1 MFLQSR
7 FTGPIAAA
15 LVFAL
20 GINAAQAQPY
30 PDKPIRVL
38 MPFPIGGPSDILGRA
53 VAQKLGEQM
62 NANFVPDNRPG
73 AGGNLGLTLAAKAP
87 PDGYTILV
95 TSSSIAVSPSLYAKL
110 DYNAAKDFTPI
121 ARLAEIPNVLIV
133 NPSVQAKTLKEFVA
147 LARANPGKL
156 NYGSGGAGT
165 TNHLANE
172 LLMSLEKI
180 NLVHVP
186 YKGAS
191 VAVFSLIG
199 GEVDEVV
206 VAVAS
211 ALTQIRAGKVRALA
225 VLSEHRVQTLP
236 DVPTAKE
243 AGVENFVMP
252 IWFGMFAPAATP
264 REILARL
271 NQEVAK
277 AMAAPDFRERLA
289 AAGVDPWPGTP
300 QELANLVRSETSRY
314 AALIKK
320 AGLHAE

>member
-1 MFLQSR
+1 MRLLFRLLCTVAVPLLLACAAVCAQS
-7 FTGPIAAA
+7 
-15 LVFAL
+15 
-20 GINAAQAQPY
+20 Y
-30 PDKPIRVL
+30 PDKPIRL
-38 MPFPIGGPSDILGRA
+38 LLPFPVGGPSDITGRA
-53 VAQKLGEQM
+53 IALKLGEQM
-62 NANFVPDNRPG
+62 GANFVPDNRAG
-73 AGGNLGLTLAAKAP
+73 AGGNLGLTLAARAA
-87 PDGYTILV
+87 PDGYTLLV

-110 DYNAAKDFTPI
+110 DYDAVKDFVPI
-121 ARLAEIPNVLIV
+121 ARLAQIPNVLLV
-133 NPSVQAKTLKEFVA
+133 HPGVQAKTLKEFVA

-211 ALTQIRAGKVRALA
+211 TLPQIRAGKVRALA
-225 VLSEHRVQTLP
+225 VLSEQRAPTLP
-236 DVPTAKE
+236 DVPTSKE
-243 AGVENFVMP
+243 AGVDNFVMP

-264 REILARL
+264 RDVLARL
-271 NQEVAK
+271 NREVTK

-289 AAGVDPWPGTP
+289 AAGVDPWLGSPD
-300 QELANLVRSETSRY
+300 ELANLVKSEMARY
-314 AALIKK
+314 AAIIKK
-320 AGLHAE
+320 AGLRPE

>member
-1 MFLQSR
+1 MLPLHWNLRAISA
-7 FTGPIAAA
+7 GLALCIAAA
-15 LVFAL
+15 AS
-20 GINAAQAQPY
+20 AQSY
-30 PDKPIRVL
+30 PNKPVRVV
-38 MPFPIGGPSDILGRA
+38 MPFPIGGPSDITGRA

-62 NANFVPDNRPG
+62 GANFVPDNRVG
-73 AGGNLGLTLAAKAP
+73 AGGNLGLALAAKAP
-87 PDGYTILV
+87 ADGYTLLV

-110 DYNAAKDFTPI
+110 DYDAIKDFAPI
-121 ARLAEIPNVLIV
+121 ARLAQIPNVLIV
-133 NPSVQAKTLKEFVA
+133 HPGVQAKTLKEFIA

-225 VLSEHRVQTLP
+225 VLSEHRVTTLP

-243 AGVENFVMP
+243 AGVDKFVMP

-264 REILARL
+264 RDILVRL
-271 NQEVAK
+271 NKEVGK
-277 AMAAPDFRERLA
+277 AMTAPDFRERLI
-289 AAGVDPWPGTP
+289 AAGVDPWLGTP
-300 QELANLVRSETSRY
+300 EELSALVRSEMTRY
-314 AALIKK
+314 AAIIKR
-320 AGLHAE
+320 AGLRPE

>member
-1 MFLQSR
+1 MRLLFRLLCTAAVPLLLACAAVCAQS
-7 FTGPIAAA
+7 
-15 LVFAL
+15 
-20 GINAAQAQPY
+20 Y
-30 PDKPIRVL
+30 PDKPIRL
-38 MPFPIGGPSDILGRA
+38 LLPFPVGGPSDITGRA
-53 VAQKLGEQM
+53 IALKLGEQM
-62 NANFVPDNRPG
+62 GANFVPDNRAG
-73 AGGNLGLTLAAKAP
+73 AGGNLGLTLAARAA
-87 PDGYTILV
+87 PDGYTLLV

-110 DYNAAKDFTPI
+110 DYDAVKDFVPI
-121 ARLAEIPNVLIV
+121 ARLAQIPNVLLV
-133 NPSVQAKTLKEFVA
+133 HPGVQAKTLKEFVA

-211 ALTQIRAGKVRALA
+211 ALPQIRAGKVRALA
-225 VLSEHRVQTLP
+225 VLSEQRAPTLP
-236 DVPTAKE
+236 DVPTSKE
-243 AGVENFVMP
+243 AGIDNFVMP

-264 REILARL
+264 RDILARL
-271 NQEVAK
+271 NREVTK
-277 AMAAPDFRERLA
+277 AMVAPDFRERLA
-289 AAGVDPWPGTP
+289 AAGVDPWLGSPD
-300 QELANLVRSETSRY
+300 ELANLVKSEMARY
-314 AALIKK
+314 AAIIKK
-320 AGLHAE
+320 AGLRPE

>member
-1 MFLQSR
+1 MRSLLPLSVAL
-7 FTGPIAAA
+7 IASLLAA
-15 LVFAL
+15 
-20 GINAAQAQPY
+20 GIASAQPY
-30 PDKPIRVL
+30 PHKPIRVV

-53 VAQKLGEQM
+53 VAQKLGDQM
-62 NANFVPDNRPG
+62 GANLVPDNRPG
-73 AGGNLGLTLAAKAP
+73 AGGNLGLALAAKAP

-95 TSSSIAVSPSLYAKL
+95 TSSAIAVSPSLYAKL
-110 DYNAAKDFTPI
+110 DYDAAKDFAPI

-180 NLVHVP
+180 NLVHIP

-225 VLSEHRVQTLP
+225 VLSDRRAPTLP
-236 DVPTAKE
+236 EVPTAKE
-243 AGVENFVMP
+243 AGVDNFVMP
-252 IWFGMFAPAATP
+252 IWFGMFAPAAT
-264 REILARL
+264 RRDILARL
-271 NQEVAK
+271 NREVTK

-289 AAGVDPWPGTP
+289 SAGVDPWLGSPEELGT
-300 QELANLVRSETSRY
+300 LVRNETARY
-314 AALIKK
+314 AAIIKK
-320 AGLHAE
+320 AGLRPE

>member
-1 MFLQSR
+1 MRLPLSVSTAVFFTLLIAGAASAQS
-7 FTGPIAAA
+7 
-15 LVFAL
+15 
-20 GINAAQAQPY
+20 Y
-30 PDKPIRVL
+30 PDKPIRML

-73 AGGNLGLTLAAKAP
+73 AGGNLGLALAAKAQ

-95 TSSSIAVSPSLYAKL
+95 TSSAIAVSPSLYSKL
-110 DYNAAKDFTPI
+110 DYNAARDFTPI

-180 NLVHVP
+180 NMVHVP

-206 VAVAS
+206 VAVSS

-225 VLSEHRVQTLP
+225 VLSERRSPTLP
-236 DVPTAKE
+236 EVPTSKE
-243 AGVENFVMP
+243 AGVDHFVMP

-264 REILARL
+264 RDIVTRL
-271 NQEVAK
+271 NREVTK
-277 AMAAPDFRERLA
+277 AMAAPEFRERLS
-289 AAGVDPWPGTP
+289 AAGVEPWLGNAD
-300 QELANLVRSETSRY
+300 ELATLLKNETARY
-314 AALIKK
+314 ASIIKR
-320 AGLHAE
+320 AGLKAE

>member
-1 MFLQSR
+1 MRLPLSVSK
-7 FTGPIAAA
+7 AV
-15 LVFAL
+15 VFAL
-20 GINAAQAQPY
+20 LTAGAACAQSY
-30 PDKPIRVL
+30 PDKPIRML

-73 AGGNLGLTLAAKAP
+73 AGGNLGLTLAAKAA

-95 TSSSIAVSPSLYAKL
+95 TSSAIAVSPSLYAKL
-110 DYNAAKDFTPI
+110 DYNAVRDFTPI

-180 NLVHVP
+180 NMVHVP

-211 ALTQIRAGKVRALA
+211 ALTQVRAGKVRALA
-225 VLSEHRVQTLP
+225 VLSERRSPALP
-236 DVPTAKE
+236 DVPTSKE
-243 AGVENFVMP
+243 AGVDNFVMP

-264 REILARL
+264 RDITARL
-271 NQEVAK
+271 NREVTK

-289 AAGVDPWPGTP
+289 GAGVEPWLGTP
-300 QELANLVRSETSRY
+300 DELAALLKSETARY
-314 AALIKK
+314 ASIIKR
-320 AGLHAE
+320 AGLKPE

>member
-1 MFLQSR
+1 MLLPR
-7 FTGPIAAA
+7 VICVCILCAAPA
-15 LVFAL
+15 FQ
-20 GINAAQAQPY
+20 AQAQPY
-30 PDKPIRVL
+30 PDRPIRVL

-53 VAQKLGEQM
+53 VSQKIGEQM
-62 NANFVPDNRPG
+62 NANLVPDNRPG
-73 AGGNLGLTLAAKAP
+73 AGGNLGLALAAKAP
-87 PDGYTILV
+87 ADGYTILV
-95 TSSSIAVSPSLYAKL
+95 TSSAIAVSPSLYSKL
-110 DYNAAKDFTPI
+110 DYNAERDFAPI

-133 NPSVQAKTLKEFVA
+133 NPSVQAKTLKEFIA

-191 VAVFSLIG
+191 VAVFSLIS

-206 VAVAS
+206 VAVSS

-225 VLSEHRVQTLP
+225 VLSDRRTPALP
-236 DVPTAKE
+236 EVPTSKE
-243 AGVENFVMP
+243 AGVDNFVMP
-252 IWFGMFAPAATP
+252 IWFGMFAPAKTP
-264 REILARL
+264 KEIIGRL
-271 NQEVAK
+271 NAEVKK

-289 AAGVDPWPGTP
+289 AAGVEPWLGSPD
-300 QELANLVRSETSRY
+300 ELATLVKNETARY
-314 AALIKK
+314 AAIIKR
-320 AGLHAE
+320 AGLKPE

>member
-1 MFLQSR
+1 MSLRLICAGLASLLAVSF
-7 FTGPIAAA
+7 AA
-15 LVFAL
+15 
-20 GINAAQAQPY
+20 IAQPY
-30 PDKPIRVL
+30 PNKPVRVV

-53 VAQKLGEQM
+53 VAQKIGEQM

-73 AGGNLGLTLAAKAP
+73 AGGNLGLALAAKAP
-87 PDGYTILV
+87 ADGYTVLV
-95 TSSSIAVSPSLYAKL
+95 TSSSIAVSPSLYKKL
-110 DYNAAKDFTPI
+110 DYDAEKDFVPV

-133 NPSVQAKTLKEFVA
+133 NPSVQAKTLKEFIA

-191 VAVFSLIG
+191 VAVFSLIS

-225 VLSEHRVQTLP
+225 VLSERRTPALP
-236 DVPTAKE
+236 EVPTAKE
-243 AGVENFVMP
+243 AGVDNFVMP
-252 IWFGMFAPAATP
+252 IWFGMFVPAKTP
-264 REILARL
+264 RDITAKLYA
-271 NQEVAK
+271 EVKK
-277 AMAAPDFRERLA
+277 AMTAPDFKERLS
-289 AAGVDPWPGTP
+289 AAGVEPWLGSPE
-300 QELANLVRSETSRY
+300 ELNQLVKSEMARY
-314 AALIKK
+314 AAIIKR
-320 AGLHAE
+320 AGLKPE

>member
-1 MFLQSR
+1 MLSSR
-7 FTGPIAAA
+7 LLYASVASLSAA
-15 LVFAL
+15 LSICAH
-20 GINAAQAQPY
+20 AQPY
-30 PDKPIRVL
+30 PNKPVRVV

-53 VAQKLGEQM
+53 VSQKLGEQM
-62 NANFVPDNRPG
+62 NGNLVPDNRPG
-73 AGGNLGLTLAAKAP
+73 AGGNLGLALAAKAP
-87 PDGYTILV
+87 PDGYTLLV
-95 TSSSIAVSPSLYAKL
+95 TSSAIAVSPSLYKKL
-110 DYNAAKDFTPI
+110 DYDAARDFAPI

-133 NPSVQAKTLKEFVA
+133 NPSVQAKTLKEFIA

-156 NYGSGGAGT
+156 NFGSGGAGT

-180 NLVHVP
+180 QMVHVP

-225 VLSEHRVQTLP
+225 VLSERRTPALP
-236 DVPTAKE
+236 EVPTSKE
-243 AGVENFVMP
+243 AGVDNFVMP
-252 IWFGMFAPAATP
+252 IWFGMFAPAKTP
-264 REILARL
+264 RDITAKLYD
-271 NQEVAK
+271 QVKK

-289 AAGVDPWPGTP
+289 AAGVEPWLGSPE
-300 QELANLVRSETSRY
+300 ELAALVKSETARY
-314 AALIKK
+314 AAIIKR
-320 AGLHAE
+320 AGLKPE

>member
-1 MFLQSR
+1 MRLPFRLLCAI
-7 FTGPIAAA
+7 TAPLLLTCAAA
-15 LVFAL
+15 C
-20 GINAAQAQPY
+20 AQSY
-30 PDKPIRVL
+30 PDKPIRL
-38 MPFPIGGPSDILGRA
+38 LLPFPVGGPSDITGRA
-53 VAQKLGEQM
+53 VALKLGEQM
-62 NANFVPDNRPG
+62 GANFVPDNRAG
-73 AGGNLGLTLAAKAP
+73 AGGNLGLTLAAKAA
-87 PDGYTILV
+87 PDGYTLLV

-110 DYNAAKDFTPI
+110 DYDAVKDFVPI
-121 ARLAEIPNVLIV
+121 ARLAQIPNVLLV
-133 NPSVQAKTLKEFVA
+133 HPGVQAKTLKEFVA

-211 ALTQIRAGKVRALA
+211 ALPQIRAGKVRALA
-225 VLSEHRVQTLP
+225 VLSEQRAPTLP

-243 AGVENFVMP
+243 AGVDNFVMP

-264 REILARL
+264 RDILARL
-271 NQEVAK
+271 NREVTK

-289 AAGVDPWPGTP
+289 AAGVDPWLGSPD
-300 QELANLVRSETSRY
+300 ELAKLVKSEMARY
-314 AALIKK
+314 AAIIKK
-320 AGLHAE
+320 AGLRPE